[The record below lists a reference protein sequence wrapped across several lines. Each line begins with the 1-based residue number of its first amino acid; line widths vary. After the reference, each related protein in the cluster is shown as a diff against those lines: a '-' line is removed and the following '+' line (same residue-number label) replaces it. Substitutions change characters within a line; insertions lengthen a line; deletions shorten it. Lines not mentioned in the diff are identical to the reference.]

1 MPPWPGADL
10 VTRSIA
16 FGNGVSVVIGPTWAV
31 TTLPTG
37 EEIHA
42 HPEGSARQA
51 ATAEAMGYEDT
62 AALTRDHDPLHAWLC
77 DALGLPTSF
86 SLSQAAGRPVDS
98 DLAALEEKAVLA
110 VQTFMRRAGGSL
122 PF

>member
-1 MPPWPGADL
+1 MVRG
-10 VTRSIA
+10 VA
-16 FGNGVSVVIGPTWAV
+16 FSNGMRVVIGPSWAV

-77 DALGLPTSF
+77 DALQLPTSF

-110 VQTFMRRAGGSL
+110 IQTFMQRAAGRV